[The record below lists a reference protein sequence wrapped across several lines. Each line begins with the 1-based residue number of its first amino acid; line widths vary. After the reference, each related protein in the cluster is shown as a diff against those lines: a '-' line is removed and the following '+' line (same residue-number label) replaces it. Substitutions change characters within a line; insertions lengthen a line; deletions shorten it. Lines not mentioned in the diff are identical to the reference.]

1 MQKARI
7 LAGALLAGGLWTAT
21 VFGQAPPPPPAAAG
35 AAPAAVAAKP
45 TFCEKLEMCID
56 RCRRK
61 LCAKPLGQMLNSMT
75 KPLTAAT
82 GGIIPGFCP
91 VTPSAADLKKP
102 GAAGAAA
109 QALKDAV
116 EAKERRAAV
125 RLLGTFD
132 CHWYPEAE
140 LGLAMA
146 LRTDRAECVR
156 LEAAIALNR
165 GCCCTKMIVEALED
179 CVGNGDKFG
188 PTENSPRVQAI
199 AMMALD
205 RCLQCPDANIVEV
218 DPLEEKKQE
227 MQEEDQGEK
236 TGPGRKV
243 EPGQAKPNVP
253 PPPPPMPNPIPVNP
267 KVTNALKGSGKPSRA
282 LMEHARHT
290 LIAAKARMA
299 NAGEVQ
305 AFLPSGQ
312 RSLAGIAN
320 YVFNGSSQSQSETT
334 PVSATSQPPLA
345 PAALAS
351 ESNTRKSNAAAR
363 PAPRPVPISTA
374 APTSNSA
381 YRPISTAA
389 QPTSNHRV
397 DPTVLR
403 CLETLRDAPDPEV
416 RHAAVQTLVT
426 CNWRQNPE
434 SISGLIYAARS
445 DKHAGM
451 RVACIRSLA
460 AMKARTPD
468 VMNGLSQ
475 LLGDKDDWIRAES
488 KQAIAY
494 LQTGQASK

>member
-1 MQKARI
+1 MKIARI
-7 LAGALLAGGLWTAT
+7 LAGALLAGGLWTGT
-21 VFGQAPPPPPAAAG
+21 VFAQVPPPVPAAPA
-35 AAPAAVAAKP
+35 AAPAAVAVKP
-45 TFCEKLEMCID
+45 TFCEKLEMCLD

-61 LCAKPLGQMLNSMT
+61 LCAKPIGQMLNSIT

-91 VTPSAADLKKP
+91 ITPSAADLKKP

-165 GCCCTKMIVEALED
+165 GCCCTKLIVEALED
-179 CVGNGDKFG
+179 CVGNGEKFG

-227 MQEEDQGEK
+227 KQEEIQGEN
-236 TGPGRKV
+236 TGPGRMV
-243 EPGQAKPNVP
+243 PPGQSKPNVP
-253 PPPPPMPNPIPVNP
+253 PPPPPMPAPLPISP
-267 KVTNALKGSGKPSRA
+267 KVTQGPKGSGKPTRA
-282 LMEHARHT
+282 LIEHARHT

-299 NAGEVQ
+299 NSNESQ

-312 RSLAGIAN
+312 RSLAGIAS
-320 YVFNGSSQSQSETT
+320 YVVNGSSQSQSETT
-334 PVSATSQPPLA
+334 QVSATSQPPLA
-345 PAALAS
+345 QPTLAG
-351 ESNTRKSNAAAR
+351 EAGMRKSSTANR
-363 PAPRPVPISTA
+363 PAPRTVPISTA
-374 APTSNSA
+374 TPANSA
-381 YRPISTAA
+381 YRPITTSA
-389 QPTSNHRV
+389 QANPAHRL

-434 SISGLIYAARS
+434 SISGLIYAARF

-468 VMNGLSQ
+468 VLNGLNQ
-475 LLGDKDDWIRAES
+475 LLTDKDDWIRAES

-494 LQTGQASK
+494 LQTGQPNK